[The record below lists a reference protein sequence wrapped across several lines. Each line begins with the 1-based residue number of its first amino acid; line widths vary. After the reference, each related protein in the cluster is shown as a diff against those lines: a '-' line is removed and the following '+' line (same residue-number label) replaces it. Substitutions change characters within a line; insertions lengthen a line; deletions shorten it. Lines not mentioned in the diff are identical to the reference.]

1 MFWIVF
7 IYSQFCTTWNF
18 DVSALISEDKRKTK
32 DTTEKVDP
40 VKEEST
46 PTNQEQVKT
55 NEKPTISDSTPS
67 TIKEEDMEVEDFKT
81 FGNNVIII
89 FKEK

>member
-1 MFWIVF
+1 MIVNVLDCVH
-7 IYSQFCTTWNF
+7 SQLCTRNF
-18 DVSALISEDKRKTK
+18 DVSALISDDKSKTK
-32 DTTEKVDP
+32 DTTENVDP

-46 PTNQEQVKT
+46 PSTNQEQVKA
-55 NEKPTISDSTPS
+55 NERPPVSDSTPS
-67 TIKEEDMEVEDFKT
+67 TIKEEDFNA